1 MLLNNERINN
11 EIAGETVR
19 YFETNEKEN
28 VTRNPRDTVKAALR
42 GGVRGSNGLRGAH
55 RTNALTSRRKELGKE

>member
-28 VTRNPRDTVKAALR
+28 VTRNP
-42 GGVRGSNGLRGAH
+42 
-55 RTNALTSRRKELGKE
+55 

>member
-42 GGVRGSNGLRGAH
+42 GGGFAAVTGYEEHIGQTL
-55 RTNALTSRRKELGKE
+55 